1 MKYPENTIAVLN
13 NENTVI
19 TIDDHCYVL
28 KNRINDKWLST
39 HHIFA
44 EANRILQTLPLDPN
58 HALFLCQKNGVMFTG
73 QKYNK
78 NH

>member
-1 MKYPENTIAVLN
+1 MSYPHNTIAVLN
-13 NENTVI
+13 NNNTVI
-19 TIDDHCYVL
+19 VIDDHCYVL
-28 KNRINDKWLST
+28 KNKIDNKWLNTS
-39 HHIFA
+39 HIYA
-44 EANRILQTLPLDPN
+44 EASRILQTLPLDPN